1 MGHEIAHAVAKHS
14 IERASRALVLN
25 VGTAALD
32 IFFWRGYFKYTKN
45 NWSRCGWNVKNFW
58 N

>member
-1 MGHEIAHAVAKHS
+1 MKLHMLVAKHS

-32 IFFWRGYFKYTKN
+32 IFTGGAISNASKDYW
-45 NWSRCGWNVKNFW
+45 C
-58 N
+58 